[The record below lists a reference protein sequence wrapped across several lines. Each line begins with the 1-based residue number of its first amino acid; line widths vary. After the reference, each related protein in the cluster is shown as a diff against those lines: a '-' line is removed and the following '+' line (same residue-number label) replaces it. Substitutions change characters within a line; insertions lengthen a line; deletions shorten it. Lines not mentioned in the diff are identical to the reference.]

1 MRIGI
6 IGGGPAGFFGAISAA
21 KVNPNAQI
29 TILES
34 TQQPLEK
41 VLLSGG
47 GRCNVTHSCFD
58 PKELVR
64 NYPRGFKELI
74 GPFNSFQPRDTME
87 WFNKHGVK
95 LKTEPDGRIFPV
107 TDSSSTIV
115 DCLLN
120 STREAGITV
129 KIGERVKQITHDQSE
144 AHRGAF
150 AIESF
155 DGTVARYNRVLIAT
169 GSSHQGYR
177 FAESLGHTIVPP
189 VPSLFTFKI
198 AETALR
204 ELSGISFEDVA
215 LTLLDKSTK
224 LLDQRG
230 PLLITHWGLSGPAV
244 LKLSA
249 WGARLLSERHYHADL
264 LVNFFP
270 DIPGDEIVSLLRKYK
285 EVHGKRRLVTECP
298 FELPKRYW
306 SFILNRIAAPDDLI
320 WSYLTKEQ
328 FAAICT
334 EVNSAHFAV
343 SGKGIFKE
351 EFVTCGGVALN
362 EVDFRTMQS
371 KRCNGLYFA
380 GEILDIDGITG
391 GFNFQSAWTTGWIAG
406 QKMGGGGL

>member
-6 IGGGPAGFFGAISAA
+6 IGGGPAGFFGAIFGA
-21 KVNPNAQI
+21 KANPKAQI
-29 TILES
+29 TILEA

-58 PKELVR
+58 PKELVS
-64 NYPRGFKELI
+64 NYPRGYKELI

-95 LKTEPDGRIFPV
+95 LKTESDGRIFPV
-107 TDSSSTIV
+107 SDSSSTIV

-120 STREAGITV
+120 TARELGITL
-129 KIGERVKQITHDQSE
+129 KLAERVKQITQKQSE
-144 AHRGAF
+144 SSQASF
-150 AIESF
+150 AVESF
-155 DGTVARYNRVLIAT
+155 HGTVAQFDRVLLAT

-198 AETALR
+198 ADTALR
-204 ELSGISFEDVA
+204 ELSGMSFESVE
-215 LTLLDKSTK
+215 LTLFDKATK
-224 LLDQRG
+224 LLEQRG

-249 WGARLLSERHYHADL
+249 WGARLLHERHYHADL
-264 LVNFFP
+264 LINFFP
-270 DIPGDEIVSLLRKYK
+270 DTPRDEIVQLLRKYK
-285 EVHGKRRLVTECP
+285 ETHGKRRLITECP
-298 FELPKRYW
+298 FTLPKRYW
-306 SFILNRIAAPDDLI
+306 SFILQRTAIPDELI
-320 WSYLTKEQ
+320 WSYLTKDQ
-328 FAAICT
+328 LAAICT
-334 EVNSAHFAV
+334 EVNSARFVV

-371 KRCNGLYFA
+371 KVRSGLFFA

-391 GFNFQSAWTTGWIAG
+391 GFNFQSCWTTGWIAG
-406 QKMGGGGL
+406 QKMGG